1 MWFILI
7 GLLPHQH
14 TADRLA
20 AKELG
25 RGEEG
30 GDGDAE
36 HTVDVHALTRLE
48 EVRDGGTRRKE
59 RARQVV
65 TVTADAVG
73 RAVGRARVAM
83 VSPGRGGCHALD
95 RKVGREGD
103 VFAESLLA

>member
-14 TADRLA
+14 TTYRLA
-20 AKELG
+20 AKKLG

-48 EVRDGGTRRKE
+48 EVRNGGARREK

-73 RAVGRARVAM
+73 RSVGRARVAM
-83 VSPGRGGCHALD
+83 VSPGRGGGHALD

-103 VFAESLLA
+103 VFAEYLLA

>member
-14 TADRLA
+14 TAYRLA
-20 AKELG
+20 AKKLG

-36 HTVDVHALTRLE
+36 HAVDVHALARLE
-48 EVRDGGTRRKE
+48 EVRDGSTRQEK
-59 RARQVV
+59 RARQVA
-65 TVTADAVG
+65 TVTTDAVG

-83 VSPGRGGCHALD
+83 VSPGRGGGHALD
-95 RKVGREGD
+95 GKAGREGD
-103 VFAESLLA
+103 VFAESLLT

>member
-14 TADRLA
+14 TAYRLA
-20 AKELG
+20 AKKLG

-36 HTVDVHALTRLE
+36 HAVDVHALARLE
-48 EVRDGGTRRKE
+48 KVRDGGARGEK

-65 TVTADAVG
+65 AVTAEAVG
-73 RAVGRARVAM
+73 
-83 VSPGRGGCHALD
+83 
-95 RKVGREGD
+95 
-103 VFAESLLA
+103 